1 MSVNVE
7 WWVYSFQKEESG
19 REQRTFMACK
29 EVVEEVFAEQDFA
42 SDGGWIQGVMAS
54 APYALRQTR

>member
-42 SDGGWIQGVMAS
+42 SDGG
-54 APYALRQTR
+54 